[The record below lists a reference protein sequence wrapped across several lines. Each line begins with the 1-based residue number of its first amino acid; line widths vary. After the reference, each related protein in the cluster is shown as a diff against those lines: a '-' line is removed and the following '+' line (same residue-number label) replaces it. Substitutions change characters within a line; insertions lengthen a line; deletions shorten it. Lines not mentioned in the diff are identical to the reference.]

1 MDLRGRDLL
10 AVLAEEVAGAL
21 RTLAAEVVA
30 VLHLGAALVA
40 RQAEA
45 TPPAEKRG
53 IISLEWGSYHN
64 MAKHKDGEVPFTSIN
79 PICFL
84 R

>member
-21 RTLAAEVVA
+21 RSLAAEVVA
-30 VLHLGAALVA
+30 VLHLRAALVA

-45 TPPAEKRG
+45 TPPGKRR
-53 IISLEWGSYHN
+53 IISLE
-64 MAKHKDGEVPFTSIN
+64 
-79 PICFL
+79 
-84 R
+84 

>member
-21 RTLAAEVVA
+21 RALAAKVVA

-45 TPPAEKRG
+45 TPPAEKRR
-53 IISLEWGSYHN
+53 IISLERGHGQLSQHGEAQGWGKFH
-64 MAKHKDGEVPFTSIN
+64 
-79 PICFL
+79 
-84 R
+84 